1 MATQISINLPKH
13 PRKTVAIPFK
23 PTHSPLIQLMI
34 NYILAYS
41 RVQSTRHSSQ
51 FSKQLIQSVSLRSTR
66 VNPNPLRKME
76 QIVQELHITD
86 QAIKPKQHCACDLK
100 RQQWHNAGL
109 LVGWLNREWAK
120 TWICSSAAL
129 CEKTANVWSR
139 LECLNRWKRTF
150 SANPH
155 HLKAALPYLAGPRAG
170 SSTYIHAN
178 KYPHISHVKPL
189 LSNSPS
195 LQ

>member
-76 QIVQELHITD
+76 QIVEELHITD

-129 CEKTANVWSR
+129 CEKTANIWSR
-139 LECLNRWKRTF
+139 LECLNIWKRTF
-150 SANPH
+150 FRQSSSPEGSPALFSRALRRKQ
-155 HLKAALPYLAGPRAG
+155 HLHTCKQIP
-170 SSTYIHAN
+170 TH
-178 KYPHISHVKPL
+178 
-189 LSNSPS
+189 LSRQAPP
-195 LQ
+195 